1 MKVTKMKKN
10 TTLVLITLSLV
21 LSVFVL
27 TTCRKAVEEPSPL
40 GPSTFSIL
48 LNINA
53 NPNVL
58 FAGLTSRQMTSVT
71 ATLQKYDGTPLADK
85 TIFFEVVDADGARL
99 DLGYFEGNLALQS
112 KNTDGAGTATVNYY
126 GPLSGE
132 ITANGNIYIRGTVS
146 WEGSQFVYETAPVYI
161 IRSAADEFTL
171 NAQAIP
177 EVLYAGATPP
187 QAEIRAQLLAGG
199 APVQDYPV
207 YFVLQQEV
215 GRFGDG
221 TRSTFALTN
230 TDGIASVTYLGPIY
244 SALPVAPTTVTI
256 RVQVTQTIYEDVT
269 IQIIRFR

>member
-21 LSVFVL
+21 LSVFIL

-71 ATLQKYDGTPLADK
+71 ATLQKYNGTPLADK

-99 DLGYFEGNLALQS
+99 DLGYFEGNMALQS
-112 KNTDGAGTATVNYY
+112 KNTDGSGTATVNYY

-161 IRSAADEFTL
+161 IRSAADEITL
-171 NAQAIP
+171 NVQAIP

-207 YFVLQQEV
+207 YFILQQDV
-215 GRFGDG
+215 GRFADG
-221 TRSTFALTN
+221 KRNTFALTN

-244 SALPVAPTTVTI
+244 SDLPATGTTITI

-269 IQIIRFR
+269 IQVIRFR